1 MEDDLELSAVWGS
14 SLPVS
19 SQVLR
24 FQAILFEEMGDD
36 LEDTLMWRFRLRVLL
51 SQKSQKLQE
60 VHVVQ
65 KVQEIVRVISDEE
78 VDNDRFLCGLLQQ
91 EKRRGSN
98 MDHFNREREVLSFC
112 TNVTGGK

>member
-19 SQVLR
+19 SQVSLKS
-24 FQAILFEEMGDD
+24 
-36 LEDTLMWRFRLRVLL
+36 ED
-51 SQKSQKLQE
+51 LQE

-65 KVQEIVRVISDEE
+65 EVQEIDVVVEVHVQFLMRRPFSLRVISDEE

-91 EKRRGSN
+91 DFSL
-98 MDHFNREREVLSFC
+98 MVLHKCYGRNEWCSL
-112 TNVTGGK
+112 

>member
-1 MEDDLELSAVWGS
+1 MEDDLELSTVWGS

-36 LEDTLMWRFRLRVLL
+36 LEDTLMWRFRLRVLP
-51 SQKSQKLQE
+51 SQKSQE

-65 KVQEIVRVISDEE
+65 EVQEVVEVVRVISGEE
-78 VDNDRFLCGLLQQ
+78 VDNGRFLCGLPRQDFSLMILH
-91 EKRRGSN
+91 KCYR
-98 MDHFNREREVLSFC
+98 RERWCSL
-112 TNVTGGK
+112 